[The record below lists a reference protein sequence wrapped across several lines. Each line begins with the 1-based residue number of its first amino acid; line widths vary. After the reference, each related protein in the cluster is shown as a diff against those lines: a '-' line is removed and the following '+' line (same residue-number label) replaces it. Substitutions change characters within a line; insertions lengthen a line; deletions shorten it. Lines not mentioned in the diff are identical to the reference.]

1 MGRGGV
7 WHAIVPKNAKIGPEV
22 DFEYLFKMG
31 PLGQGAKTH
40 LRFFTEMFLFDIL
53 IIYLAYKKCNCVKS
67 SNSQEIVYS

>member
-40 LRFFTEMFLFDIL
+40 LRFFTEIGSGEWVFISFSGSPD
-53 IIYLAYKKCNCVKS
+53 
-67 SNSQEIVYS
+67 

>member
-22 DFEYLFKMG
+22 DFEYLLKMG

-40 LRFFTEMFLFDIL
+40 LRFFTE
-53 IIYLAYKKCNCVKS
+53 IYNTS
-67 SNSQEIVYS
+67 IETHSGGGPRSIMHS